1 MNSNSKGT
9 SSMTYSEWSAEH
21 SKKVAAIYGSL
32 RDKSP
37 EAVYQ
42 YFMYDNMRKNEPD
55 FCPLYKSNT
64 RCHNMKDLNCFQC
77 ACPHFKVVDN
87 PAPDI
92 QGYITESICTIN
104 SRFSAVFTTGN
115 VKHCDC
121 SKCDIPHTKASTLK
135 ALQSAKESTQ
145 DSSSFLEHLRSYQ
158 LWTIFGKFKLF

>member
-1 MNSNSKGT
+1 
-9 SSMTYSEWSAEH
+9 MTYSEWSAGH
-21 SKKVAAIYGSL
+21 SKKVAAVYGSL

-55 FCPLYKSNT
+55 FCPLYRSNT
-64 RCHNMKDLNCFQC
+64 RCHDMKNLNCFQC

-104 SRFSAVFTTGN
+104 SRFSAVFTTGLI
-115 VKHCDC
+115 KHCDC
-121 SKCDIPHTKASTLK
+121 SKCDIPHTRPSTLK
-135 ALQSAKESTQ
+135 ALQPPAQ
-145 DSSSFLEHLRSYQ
+145 VNDSSSFLEHLRNYQ

>member
-1 MNSNSKGT
+1 VAATANSSSK
-9 SSMTYSEWSAEH
+9 MTYKDWSETNN
-21 SKKVAAIYGSL
+21 KKVSAIYGSL

-55 FCPLYKSNT
+55 FCVLYNT
-64 RCHNMKDLNCFQC
+64 HSKCHTMPDLNCFQC
-77 ACPHFKVVDN
+77 ACPHFKVIDN
-87 PAPDI
+87 PVPDK
-92 QGYITESICTIN
+92 QGYITASVCMIN
-104 SRFSAVFTTGN
+104 SRFSNVFTTSK

-121 SKCDIPHTKASTLK
+121 TNCEIPHTKASTLK
-135 ALQSAKESTQ
+135 ALQPAESVN